1 MVDSCTAA
9 HGECLFHDS
18 NFTVIVPVK
27 SFRRLSVAGRTYILS
42 KFPDINNRIYQN
54 FLLMHSIGV
63 NVSGQIASVIADGL
77 ILALVKARIGG

>member
-42 KFPDINNRIYQN
+42 KFAVQYTFLRKYQ
-54 FLLMHSIGV
+54 LLFTPVLQTG
-63 NVSGQIASVIADGL
+63 
-77 ILALVKARIGG
+77 